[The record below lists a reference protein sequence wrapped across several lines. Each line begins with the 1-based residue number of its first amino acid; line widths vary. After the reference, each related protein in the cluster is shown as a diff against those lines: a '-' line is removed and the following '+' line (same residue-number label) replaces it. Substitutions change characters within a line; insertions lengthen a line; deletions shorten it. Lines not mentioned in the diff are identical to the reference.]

1 MNFGIKKTEN
11 KLNCGIEK
19 IENKTNFGIKKTEN
33 KTNFGIKKI
42 ENKTNFGFKKPENT
56 NTKYVINNNIII
68 IGNKHNNKNKY
79 RNKHVPPKKNRIKIN
94 KDSFFSTARFK
105 SNSEDFNRLQIEP
118 QSKQNIKKP
127 TQLGLIKEKDS
138 KTHINEEIKET
149 EIYHNLNDDELNSL
163 EYEKALIYDKRNY
176 FQYYWSLLKTNQL
189 LLFTFFPSNDYNL
202 ISLKLTLFILSIS
215 LELTIN
221 GFFFT
226 DDTMHQIH
234 EVHGQFDL
242 LYQIPQIL
250 YSSIISTLINTVLH
264 KLALSEDSFIKL
276 KHIKN
281 FEKAKKLSESIKR
294 CLIIKFIIFIIISF
308 ILMLFCWY
316 YISSFCAVYINTQ
329 SILFKDTIIG
339 FLISMVFPFVLCL
352 LPGICRIP
360 ALRAKNKDKKCWY
373 KFSGC
378 AEYIQI

>member
-1 MNFGIKKTEN
+1 M
-11 KLNCGIEK
+11 
-19 IENKTNFGIKKTEN
+19 
-33 KTNFGIKKI
+33 
-42 ENKTNFGFKKPENT
+42 
-56 NTKYVINNNIII
+56 
-68 IGNKHNNKNKY
+68 
-79 RNKHVPPKKNRIKIN
+79 
-94 KDSFFSTARFK
+94 SSARFK
-105 SNSEDFNRLQIEP
+105 SHNEDFNNFQF
-118 QSKQNIKKP
+118 NIPNNKNYRRK
-127 TQLGLIKEKDS
+127 TQLGFTRERDS
-138 KTHINEEIKET
+138 KTRIITENNET
-149 EIYHNLNDDELNSL
+149 EIYYDLNDDELNSL
-163 EYEKALIYDKRNY
+163 EYEKALIFDKRTY

-189 LLFTFFPSNDYNL
+189 LLFTFLPSNDYNL

-234 EVHGQFDL
+234 EVHGEFEL
-242 LYQIPQIL
+242 FYQIPQIL
-250 YSSIISTLINTVLH
+250 YSSIISTIINTVLQ
-264 KLALSEDSFIKL
+264 KLALSEDNFIKL
-276 KHIKN
+276 KQTKN

-294 CLIIKFIIFIIISF
+294 CLIIKFIFFIIISF

-352 LPGICRIP
+352 LPGLCRLP
-360 ALRAKNKDKKCWY
+360 ALQSKKKDKKCLY